1 MASDTVTE
9 ATVVAPR
16 LYGRRLGR
24 PLRVRKTALI
34 ETLLPKLAI
43 ALPPQKTADP
53 AAWFATPPQA
63 LWLEVGFGGGEH
75 LAAQAALHPTT
86 GMIGCEPFRNGVA
99 SLLDLIDRQK
109 LTNIRIWPE
118 DARPLL
124 AALPPGCL
132 ERVYVLFADPWP
144 KKRHA
149 ERRFVQPDNLRQ
161 LARVLQPSGLL
172 RLATDD
178 PTLQAWTTEQLQA
191 APDFTPE
198 TGNGISASRPDD
210 WVITRYE
217 EKALQAGRQPLYYC
231 FRRR

>member
-43 ALPPQKTADP
+43 ALPPQGTATP
-53 AAWFATPPQA
+53 AAWFATPPRA

-99 SLLDLIDRQK
+99 SLLDLIDRQT
-109 LTNIRIWPE
+109 LTNIRIWPD
-118 DARPLL
+118 DARTLL

-132 ERVYVLFADPWP
+132 ERAYVLFADPWP

-161 LARVLQPSGLL
+161 LARVLQPGGLL

-198 TGNGISASRPDD
+198 TGSGISTTRPES
-210 WVITRYE
+210 WVMTRYE